1 MSRRYLYAVS
11 EATLGITVF
20 RLVNRVTLH
29 EAYRDVDWEDGHIPT
44 VFSGLAMRDWRAA
57 ICSAFRSPLKIFCI
71 VSSAPVVLSI
81 RLIPATA
88 RSPIV
93 SVPSS
98 DSPSPIAVKI
108 CFALSPV
115 EKSVNELNYNV
126 VVARDAGERIGHWY

>member
-1 MSRRYLYAVS
+1 
-11 EATLGITVF
+11 
-20 RLVNRVTLH
+20 
-29 EAYRDVDWEDGHIPT
+29 VDHIPK
-44 VFSGLAMRDWRAA
+44 VLSGLAMRDWRAA

-108 CFALSPV
+108 CFALSPANNC
-115 EKSVNELNYNV
+115 VNQLTHNE
-126 VVARDAGERIGHWY
+126 VAD